1 MFIIKQ
7 FNKTIMKGTRTIT
20 KCKQSSNNRRTLG
33 PKSKFKFKVQIKILS
48 IPLVIQIIQVLITIN
63 NYNFKI
69 IGVLLL
75 EMCQNDQELLVVRV
89 EHVQLLLQATRK
101 CSILRIRMFIWAAMK
116 TLILLGQIVVRGK
129 CRKVQGREEKIVQFI
144 AKSIFKCR
152 KWISSVHNLKL
163 ECIKIISMDRV
174 SLSPTTKRMP
184 ATSSLNLCILI
195 LRNKALLRIT
205 LKEGK
210 EAKV

>member
-1 MFIIKQ
+1 
-7 FNKTIMKGTRTIT
+7 
-20 KCKQSSNNRRTLG
+20 LG
-33 PKSKFKFKVQIKILS
+33 PKSKFKFRVQIKILS

-75 EMCQNDQELLVVRV
+75 EMCQNDLELLVVPV

-101 CSILRIRMFIWAAMK
+101 CSILRIRMFIWVVMK

-129 CRKVQGREEKIVQFI
+129 CRKVQDKEEKIVQFI

-174 SLSPTTKRMP
+174 SPTTKRMP